1 MLEEITQEIENNEE
15 VASQEGGEKLAGKYN
30 SVEDL
35 EKGYQELLKQFS
47 GVKATQENV
56 VETKE
61 EIVVEEI
68 KQEEI
73 VEEKQEN
80 KTLDTLEIKE
90 ETKEENTVENKLTVN
105 DVLNKLFNGDEIS
118 EDEIKDL
125 GLNNDILSKIKE
137 NNEKVENLN
146 KQEKLLKL
154 TEKIGGV
161 DEYSN
166 MIKWAMQNLSKEEQ
180 TRFNEYT
187 KTEHAELAVE
197 NLYSKYKSA
206 NPTESNVNL
215 AHGTKSAEI
224 SKKGFASQDE
234 VTFAMQDSRY
244 NNDPNYM
251 KSFNQKLKDRTFN

>member
-15 VASQEGGEKLAGKYN
+15 VASQEVEKNSAGKYN

-90 ETKEENTVENKLTVN
+90 ETKEE
-105 DVLNKLFNGDEIS
+105 I
-118 EDEIKDL
+118 
-125 GLNNDILSKIKE
+125 
-137 NNEKVENLN
+137 
-146 KQEKLLKL
+146 QEK
-154 TEKIGGV
+154 I
-161 DEYSN
+161 N
-166 MIKWAMQNLSKEEQ
+166 
-180 TRFNEYT
+180 
-187 KTEHAELAVE
+187 
-197 NLYSKYKSA
+197 
-206 NPTESNVNL
+206 
-215 AHGTKSAEI
+215 
-224 SKKGFASQDE
+224 
-234 VTFAMQDSRY
+234 
-244 NNDPNYM
+244 
-251 KSFNQKLKDRTFN
+251 